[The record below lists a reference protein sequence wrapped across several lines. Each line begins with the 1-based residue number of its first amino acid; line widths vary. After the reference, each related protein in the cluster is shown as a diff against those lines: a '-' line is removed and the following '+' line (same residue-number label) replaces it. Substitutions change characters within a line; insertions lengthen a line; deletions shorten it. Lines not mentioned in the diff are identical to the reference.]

1 MVIMKTNTTRVF
13 FLILSTTVLLTV
25 TSASLAQPAVNRTQ
39 DPQTDKAKLRPGND
53 PRPDPSSV
61 KLDQE
66 WPCCAV
72 TTELI
77 AITPGQT
84 ARLELKNTSDQP
96 VAVRLQFADKAGKIL
111 AQKETIIPT
120 KSKESEPSFTG
131 PNNPLLE
138 FPFVGGPGPNHLG
151 LLAQVQY
158 PADWSGLL
166 PNSSHSK
173 QPIVLLQP
181 SLRILETS
189 TGNTVRVI
197 GPHGFKG
204 LNVTPGT

>member
-1 MVIMKTNTTRVF
+1 
-13 FLILSTTVLLTV
+13 
-25 TSASLAQPAVNRTQ
+25 
-39 DPQTDKAKLRPGND
+39 
-53 PRPDPSSV
+53 
-61 KLDQE
+61 
-66 WPCCAV
+66 
-72 TTELI
+72 
-77 AITPGQT
+77 
-84 ARLELKNTSDQP
+84 
-96 VAVRLQFADKAGKIL
+96 VRLQFADKAGKIL
-111 AQKETIIPT
+111 AQKETIIPA

-204 LNVTPGT
+204 LNVTPGTRPLRNPDSRAPQHPNPGNRDKVGSPWPYASSPWLSRKTEFVTVCVFLVDPNIVRGTSVSCKGV